1 MRARD
6 GARGPP
12 LETPVNAFIIPFA
25 LLLAQDAPPAPGP
38 RPSSGLEIV
47 FPVLLGFA
55 FVYFF
60 IIRPQKREQEEK
72 QQLLSQLKKNDRVV
86 TTGGMYGTIVNIKED
101 EVTLRVD
108 DQAKVKIRFA
118 KAAIAKVLGTDAEE
132 KPTSDSEK
140 KS

>member
-1 MRARD
+1 
-6 GARGPP
+6 
-12 LETPVNAFIIPFA
+12 LNSLLILSS
-25 LLLAQDAPPAPGP
+25 LLLAQDALPPGP
-38 RPSSGLEIV
+38 RPGGGGMDII
-47 FPVLLGFA
+47 FPLLLGVA

-72 QQLLSQLKKNDRVV
+72 QQLLSALKKNDRVV
-86 TTGGMYGTIVNIKED
+86 TTGGMFGTIVNIKED

-118 KAAIAKVLGTDAEE
+118 KAAIAKVVGTDAEGE
-132 KPTSDSEK
+132 KPSSDNSEK

>member
-1 MRARD
+1 MNSLHIA
-6 GARGPP
+6 
-12 LETPVNAFIIPFA
+12 LS
-25 LLLAQDAPPAPGP
+25 LLLAQDAALPGP
-38 RPSSGLEIV
+38 RPSNPMEIV
-47 FPVLLGFA
+47 FPLLLGVA

-72 QQLLSQLKKNDRVV
+72 QQLLSALKKNDRVL

-118 KAAIAKVLGTDAEE
+118 KAAIAKVVGTDAEGE
-132 KPTSDSEK
+132 KPSSDTEK

>member
-1 MRARD
+1 M
-6 GARGPP
+6 
-12 LETPVNAFIIPFA
+12 NATSHVIA
-25 LLLAQDAPPAPGP
+25 LLAQDRPAPT
-38 RPSSGLEIV
+38 SSPWDLL
-47 FPVLLGFA
+47 FPLLLGVA

-60 IIRPQKREQEEK
+60 IIRPQKREQDEK
-72 QQLLSQLKKNDRVV
+72 QKLLSALKKNDRVL

-118 KAAIAKVLGTDAEE
+118 KSAIARVLGTDAEE
-132 KPTSDSEK
+132 KPSSDTEK

>member
-1 MRARD
+1 M
-6 GARGPP
+6 
-12 LETPVNAFIIPFA
+12 NATSHFIA
-25 LLLAQDAPPAPGP
+25 LLAQDGRPVQPGSP
-38 RPSSGLEIV
+38 WDFL
-47 FPVLLGFA
+47 FPLLLGVA

-60 IIRPQKREQEEK
+60 IIRPQKREQDEK
-72 QQLLSQLKKNDRVV
+72 QKLLSSLKKNDRVL

-118 KAAIAKVLGTDAEE
+118 KSAIARVLGTEAEGT
-132 KPTSDSEK
+132 PTSSDTEK

>member
-1 MRARD
+1 
-6 GARGPP
+6 
-12 LETPVNAFIIPFA
+12 LNSLLHAFSF
-25 LLLAQDAPPAPGP
+25 LLAQDAPRPPG
-38 RPSSGLEIV
+38 GGAMDIV
-47 FPVLLGFA
+47 FPLLLGVA

-72 QQLLSQLKKNDRVV
+72 QTLLSSLKKDDRVV

-118 KAAIAKVLGTDAEE
+118 KAAIAKVVGTDAGGE
-132 KPTSDSEK
+132 KPASDTENK

>member
-1 MRARD
+1 MNSLID
-6 GARGPP
+6 
-12 LETPVNAFIIPFA
+12 A
-25 LLLAQDAPPAPGP
+25 LTTLLAQAPQPTPPG
-38 RPSSGLEIV
+38 GGTMDIL
-47 FPVLLGFA
+47 FPLLLGVA

-72 QQLLSQLKKNDRVV
+72 QQLLSALKKNDRVV

-118 KAAIAKVLGTDAEE
+118 KAAIAKVVGTDAEGE
-132 KPTSDSEK
+132 KPSSDAAENK